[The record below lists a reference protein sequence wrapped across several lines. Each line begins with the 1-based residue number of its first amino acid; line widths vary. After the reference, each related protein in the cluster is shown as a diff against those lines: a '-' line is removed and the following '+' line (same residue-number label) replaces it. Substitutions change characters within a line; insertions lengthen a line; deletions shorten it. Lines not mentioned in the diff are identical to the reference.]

1 MDNVLKKTIREE
13 IEKYNK
19 EKGEGSKSEGILP
32 VNASPRTP
40 KEKKK
45 IQSSTDREK
54 II

>member
-32 VNASPRTP
+32 VNASSATP
-40 KEKKK
+40 K
-45 IQSSTDREK
+45 
-54 II
+54 